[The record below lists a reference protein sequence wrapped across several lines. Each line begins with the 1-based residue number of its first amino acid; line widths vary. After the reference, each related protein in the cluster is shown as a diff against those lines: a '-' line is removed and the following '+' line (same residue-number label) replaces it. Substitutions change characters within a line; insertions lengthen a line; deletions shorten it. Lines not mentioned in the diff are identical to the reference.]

1 MDFDRQ
7 KQRKIIAN
15 TNQYLHNT
23 ENKRMLL
30 RFQRGVAD
38 LENNRFTILQNT
50 EFVDKLIDYLFTL
63 YQKGHEGN
71 IIKVLEKIGLCACS
85 TDKTQRER
93 AVFILSVFTEKV
105 SQEKENAEFLEAVSR
120 LLVNWLKIETE
131 YLSGFEFV
139 CTQLQKMLQR
149 MLEMG
154 LWYQAENLIIVL
166 SQIQSGVIQK
176 NNLIRKTINKVHSGL
191 ADESFLKSLINV
203 YLDKQEDRRD
213 IAECLLM
220 HFGSRA
226 SVALVQ
232 TLIDC
237 QDKEKRFSLLEFIPT
252 TGKVVIPILDRC
264 LEKNP
269 PWFVIRNVII
279 IISRLDDPTLYSM
292 VRPYLVHKDIR
303 VQQQVLN
310 CISRMG
316 GAQMRERLIEA
327 LNHINDELKQQVVMQ
342 LGNMGGKDVGDA
354 FCDLLEK
361 RDEFAIHIQD
371 ELLLA
376 ICTKIKFTPS
386 DRAIKVMRELL
397 NERVQRFG
405 EGDRIMQAAQ
415 DALLNLELKTTTGK
429 GGGLLS
435 PAASTSS
442 GIPEI
447 SEAELDALLAGSLS
461 STQEIL
467 ALQPLVV
474 QPPHKEKQRPDATP
488 ASPETKTDTV
498 KESNLQP
505 PPATTSAGM
514 PEISEAELD
523 ILLNDSF
530 SGTREIIAPQPLA
543 VQPPQKEELPPVSQS
558 PKGPSKEDI
567 IREAERNLTDISSA
581 NHFTIWAELYE
592 EMSTEEFIAFHDALK
607 HKSYQPE
614 ELIVA
619 SGDLQAPLFFFDR
632 GTVNLVRKVEGEE
645 IHLSA
650 MGAGDMIGSDIFL
663 TGEPWNVSL
672 YAREAVQAHVF
683 DLEDLLKLQVD
694 FPHLA
699 EKLFNFCSGYDVL
712 PALLRILDTSDF
724 QETEST
730 RIQRDDMPRKN
741 SAEILKKIKGGLCFT
756 LPVKATER
764 IDILL
769 ENQLRLGIRLST
781 GIVRSLSATIVG
793 AMRAKIR
800 PEEAI
805 VFVRFF
811 QPLPDPHYKC
821 ENIEFPESV

>member
-191 ADESFLKSLINV
+191 ANDSFLKSLINV

-226 SVALVQ
+226 AVALVQ

-252 TGKVVIPILDRC
+252 TGKVVIQILDRC
-264 LEKNP
+264 LGKNP

-316 GAQMRERLIEA
+316 GVQMRERLIEA
-327 LNHINDELKQQVVMQ
+327 LYHINDELKQQVVMQ

-354 FCDLLEK
+354 LCDLLEK
-361 RDEFAIHIQD
+361 RDAFAMHIQD

-376 ICTKIKFTPS
+376 LCSKIKFAPS
-386 DRAIKVMRELL
+386 DRAIKVVRELL
-397 NERVQRFG
+397 NERNQRFG
-405 EGDRIMQAAQ
+405 EGDRVMQAAQ
-415 DALLNLELKTTTGK
+415 DAFLNLELKTTTGR
-429 GGGLLS
+429 GSGLLS
-435 PAASTSS
+435 PATSASSDMPEMSEAELDALLTTNFSGTREILAPQSLAFEPLQKEEKLAEDILASLEPKADAVKESS
-442 GIPEI
+442 PQSPPAIAPAGMPEI
-447 SEAELDALLAGSLS
+447 SEAELDALL
-461 STQEIL
+461 
-467 ALQPLVV
+467 
-474 QPPHKEKQRPDATP
+474 
-488 ASPETKTDTV
+488 
-498 KESNLQP
+498 
-505 PPATTSAGM
+505 
-514 PEISEAELD
+514 
-523 ILLNDSF
+523 NDSF
-530 SGTREIIAPQPLA
+530 SSTREIFAPQHLPSE
-543 VQPPQKEELPPVSQS
+543 PPQQEELPSVSPT

-567 IREAERNLTDISSA
+567 IREAERNLTDLSSA
-581 NHFTIWAELYE
+581 NHFTIWTELYE
-592 EMSTEEFIAFHDALK
+592 EMTTEEFIAFHDALK
-607 HKSYQPE
+607 HKSYQPD

-632 GTVNLVRKVEGEE
+632 GTVNLVRTVEGEE
-645 IHLSA
+645 IHMTA
-650 MGAGDMIGSDIFL
+650 MGAGDLIGSDIFL

-672 YAREAVQAHVF
+672 YAREEVQAHVF

-699 EKLFNFCSGYDVL
+699 EKLFTFCSGYDVL
-712 PALLRILDTSDF
+712 PALLRILDTPEP
-724 QETEST
+724 QETERT
-730 RIQRDDMPRKN
+730 RILRDDMPKKKI
-741 SAEILKKIKGGLCFT
+741 SEILKKLKGGLCFS
-756 LPVKATER
+756 LPVKAAER

-793 AMRAKIR
+793 TMRVKIR